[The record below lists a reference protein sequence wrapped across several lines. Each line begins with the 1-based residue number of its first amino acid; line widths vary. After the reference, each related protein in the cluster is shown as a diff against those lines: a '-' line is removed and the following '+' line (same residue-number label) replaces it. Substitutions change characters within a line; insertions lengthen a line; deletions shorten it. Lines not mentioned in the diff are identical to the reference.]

1 LTVTTVPLSE
11 VASIVSGFAFKSDLF
26 NDAGDGL
33 PIVRIRD
40 VTAGTSRTFYSGT
53 FREEFVVNDGDALVG
68 MDGEF
73 NLGIWRGG
81 RSLLNQRVCRIEAAD
96 NRLSQ
101 EYLVR
106 FLPRAL
112 KDIEA
117 RTPFVTVKHLSAKEL
132 RAINLPLPPIPE
144 QRRIAAI
151 LDKADALR
159 AKRREAIAKLDQLL
173 QSVFIDMFGEPAT
186 NLKGWAIGVISDL
199 LESVKYGTS
208 EKADLAGNVP
218 ILRMSN
224 ITYNGEVDLSDLKY
238 LRAESVDDKY
248 LVKPGDLLF
257 NRTNSKELVGKT
269 AVYEGPVPMAYAG
282 YLVRARPRQAA
293 GSTYIS
299 GFLNSA
305 YGKATLR
312 GMCKSIVGMANINAR
327 EFAAISI
334 PLPPRSLQDNYAS
347 KVRSIKARRTALV
360 HQQIAL
366 DGLFTSL
373 QLRAFSG
380 TL

>member
-1 LTVTTVPLSE
+1 MPWPEIELGDVCEFKYGKSLAARDRDGGNFSVYGSNGVVGGHSTAITSGPTIIVGRKGSFGE
-11 VASIVSGFAFKSDLF
+11 VAYSEFACWPIDTTYYVDSTSTKADLKWLAYRLEDLGLTKL
-26 NDAGDGL
+26 NRAAAIPGLNRADAY
-33 PIVRIRD
+33 RQR
-40 VTAGTSRTFYSGT
+40 
-53 FREEFVVNDGDALVG
+53 
-68 MDGEF
+68 
-73 NLGIWRGG
+73 
-81 RSLLNQRVCRIEAAD
+81 LL
-96 NRLSQ
+96 
-101 EYLVR
+101 
-106 FLPRAL
+106 
-112 KDIEA
+112 
-117 RTPFVTVKHLSAKEL
+117 
-132 RAINLPLPPIPE
+132 LPPVDE
-144 QRRIAAI
+144 QRRIVAI

-173 QSVFIDMFGEPAT
+173 QSVFLDMFGDPAT
-186 NLKGWAIGVISDL
+186 NLKGWAMGVISDL

-224 ITYNGEVDLSDLKY
+224 ITYNGEVDLSGLKY
-238 LRAESVDDKY
+238 LRAESVDNKY

-257 NRTNSKELVGKT
+257 NRTNSKELVGKA

-293 GSTYIS
+293 ASTYIS

-334 PLPPRSLQDNYAS
+334 PLPPQPLQDNYAS

-366 DGLFTSL
+366 DSLFASL
-373 QLRAFSG
+373 QHRAFSG